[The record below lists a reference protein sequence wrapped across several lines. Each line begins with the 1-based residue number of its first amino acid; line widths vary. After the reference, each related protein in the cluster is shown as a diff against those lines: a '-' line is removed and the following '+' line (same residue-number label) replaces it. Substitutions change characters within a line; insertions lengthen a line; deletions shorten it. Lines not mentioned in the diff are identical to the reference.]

1 MWHCFFEQSGTFKN
15 AFIHQGEQAEDYD
28 ILNDFGQTDNVID
41 LFQEI
46 EIEYSEGGSELFKR
60 IKPGDGIFAFFPCT
74 EFEAQKNMSVRGI
87 SYHQRN
93 WDLQKK
99 LEYDLEWM
107 DKMSRNYK
115 ILTYLSIIC
124 LRRKIKL
131 IVENPKGTVQ
141 ILHSWWAA
149 RPAVVDMDRYQH
161 GDFFKKPTMFFFF
174 GFAPAFRI
182 QPRHHQKSPRLR
194 ISEVRAK
201 DGKSAQINKSL
212 ISPAYAKY
220 FVTTFILGKNQ
231 APEKQEPA
239 AMLPGMTS
247 QIQPLP
253 KDSI

>member
-1 MWHCFFEQSGTFKN
+1 MWHCLFEQSGTFKE
-15 AFIHQGEQAEDYD
+15 AFLQCGEQAEDYD
-28 ILNDFGQTDNVID
+28 LRNDFGQTDNIMD

-46 EIEYSEGGSELFKR
+46 EKEYFTEDSKLFQKVA
-60 IKPGDGIFAFFPCT
+60 PSDGIFAFFPCT
-74 EFEAQKNMSVRGI
+74 EFEAQKNMWVRGI
-87 SYHQRN
+87 CYHQRN
-93 WDLQKK
+93 WDLPKK
-99 LEYDLEWM
+99 LEYDLAWM
-107 DKMSRNYK
+107 DRMSRNYK

-124 LRRKIKL
+124 LRKKIKL
-131 IVENPKGTVQ
+131 VVENPKGAVQ

-149 RPAVVDMDRYQH
+149 KPTIVDMDRYQH

-174 GFAPAFRI
+174 GFAPTFKLSSR
-182 QPRHHQKSPRLR
+182 QHQKSPCLR

-220 FVTTFILGKNQ
+220 FVTTFILGKNP